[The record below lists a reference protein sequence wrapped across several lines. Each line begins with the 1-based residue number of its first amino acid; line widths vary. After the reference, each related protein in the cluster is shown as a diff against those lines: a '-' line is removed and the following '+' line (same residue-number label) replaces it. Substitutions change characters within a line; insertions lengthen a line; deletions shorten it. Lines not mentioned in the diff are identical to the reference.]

1 VNYPLLAKSL
11 NIYNSNGAL
20 RLFEKKMYNL
30 AASFDSQLSPV
41 APFLFYLVI
50 GIIIFVETGLLIG
63 FFLPGD
69 SLLFS
74 AGLVVSAREDINI
87 VFLILVIFMAAFV
100 GDQVGYVI
108 GRKLGRPYL
117 ERKNSPRM
125 QKMLARSERFYER
138 YGWWSVVIARYIP
151 WVRTF
156 VPPIAGTVRMNYYKF
171 LSANALGA
179 FLWGVGITLA
189 GFYSGSISWVK
200 DISYFL
206 AAFFITGSIVSAL
219 INYRRDRRD

>member
-1 VNYPLLAKSL
+1 VL
-11 NIYNSNGAL
+11 N
-20 RLFEKKMYNL
+20 F
-30 AASFDSQLSPV
+30 AASFNEQLSPV
-41 APFLFYLVI
+41 APFLFYVVI
-50 GIIIFVETGLLIG
+50 AGIIFIETGLLIG

-74 AGLVVSAREDINI
+74 AGLVAAARDDINI
-87 VFLILVIFMAAFV
+87 AFLVFAVFLAAFI

-108 GRKLGRPYL
+108 GRKVGRPYL
-117 ERKNSPRM
+117 EKHKSKRM
-125 QKMLARSERFYER
+125 IKMLERSERFYER

-156 VPPIAGTVRMNYYKF
+156 VPPIAGAVKMNYYKF

-179 FLWGVGITLA
+179 LLWGAGITLA

-200 DISYFL
+200 DISYAL
-206 AAFFITGSIVSAL
+206 AAFFITVSLLSAL
-219 INYRRDRRD
+219 INYLREKRD

>member
-1 VNYPLLAKSL
+1 
-11 NIYNSNGAL
+11 
-20 RLFEKKMYNL
+20 MYNF
-30 AASFDSQLSPV
+30 AATFDSQLSPI

-50 GIIIFVETGLLIG
+50 GVVIFIETGLLIG

-74 AGLVVSAREDINI
+74 AGLVVAARDDMNI
-87 VFLILVIFMAAFV
+87 AILISVVFLAAFF

-108 GRKLGRPYL
+108 GRKVGRPYL
-117 ERKNSPRM
+117 ERRNTPRM
-125 QKMLARSERFYER
+125 MRMLARSEKFYAR

-156 VPPIAGTVRMNYYKF
+156 VPPIAGTVKMNYYHF

-179 FLWGVGITLA
+179 IHWGVGITLA
-189 GFYSGSISWVK
+189 GFYSGSIEWVK

-206 AAFFITGSIVSAL
+206 AAFFITGSIISGI
-219 INYRRDRRD
+219 INYRRDRRV